1 MLAAVCTM
9 EPACS
14 DRLLFIAFYC
24 LPAFVAPSSSIYGTP
39 PYFSSS
45 SSLPPHPNNRLPSLP
60 RECVQRA
67 ADGAH
72 AGGGGGAHAGL
83 GDSEAA
89 SVTAAVKWNDFF
101 TFLSRCANS
110 HTGTSAS
117 RGREGVK
124 VPVGKPD
131 ADLSVWHGTA
141 ARPKPS

>member
-1 MLAAVCTM
+1 M

-14 DRLLFIAFYC
+14 TGCISSAFIVC
-24 LPAFVAPSSSIYGTP
+24 LPLLLPAAAAAAALTAPP
-39 PYFSSS
+39 PYFSSSS

-67 ADGAH
+67 AGGAH

-89 SVTAAVKWNDFF
+89 SETAAVNWNDFF

-131 ADLSVWHGTA
+131 ADLFVWHGTA